1 MSEAAL
7 PWVGVGELGRICSSR
22 RGRAARWKAA
32 AEFVARTFILEAA
45 MELVR
50 LGAGVRQLIVV
61 EDGDQ
66 PAGEGHPGEADG
78 RPGGR
83 LLSSSVGGRRLT
95 ER

>member
-1 MSEAAL
+1 
-7 PWVGVGELGRICSSR
+7 
-22 RGRAARWKAA
+22 
-32 AEFVARTFILEAA
+32 

>member
-1 MSEAAL
+1 
-7 PWVGVGELGRICSSR
+7 VGGC
-22 RGRAARWKAA
+22 GRAGEDLQQQTRKGCKAA